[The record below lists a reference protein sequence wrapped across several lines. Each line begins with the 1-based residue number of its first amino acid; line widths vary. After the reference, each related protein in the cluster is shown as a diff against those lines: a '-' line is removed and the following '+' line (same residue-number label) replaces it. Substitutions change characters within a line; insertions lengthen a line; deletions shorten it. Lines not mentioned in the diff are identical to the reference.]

1 VVLADASKI
10 GRVAFVSVA
19 ALNVVDLL
27 VTDAS
32 PDGDIVRAIKD
43 HGVEILH
50 VEPYTYESST

>member
-1 VVLADASKI
+1 LSGSKPI

-32 PDGDIVRAIKD
+32 PDGDIIRTIKD
-43 HGVEILH
+43 HGLEILH
-50 VEPYTYESST
+50 VEPYRNESSS